1 VLKLNKNILR
11 ATTFLLAIGLITG
24 CSSNSTTAQK
34 NKKPVETTKPV
45 VVDKEKGKDK
55 EAENKNIVEYKKV
68 SISNILANDDGVTPL
83 DATKVYSGF
92 GSGENGA
99 PIPIFAYQGKV
110 IDLTSVPSEDGSL
123 TNWVIRDGNII
134 EGTARNGQLLSA
146 IVPENMIEKLN
157 ALTDKADAT
166 MQLVQLDGFDKKVA
180 FIIK

>member
-1 VLKLNKNILR
+1 VLELNKRVLR
-11 ATTFLLAIGLITG
+11 ATTFLLAIGLIAG
-24 CSSNSTTAQK
+24 CSSNSATAQK
-34 NKKPVETTKPV
+34 HKKVDGTTKPV
-45 VVDKEKGKDK
+45 VVDKEK
-55 EAENKNIVEYKKV
+55 V
-68 SISNILANDDGVTPL
+68 SITDIFANDDGVTPL

-92 GSGENGA
+92 GSGKNGA

-110 IDLTSVPSEDGSL
+110 IDLTSIPTEDGYL

-157 ALTDKADAT
+157 ALTDKSEAT

-180 FIIK
+180 FILK